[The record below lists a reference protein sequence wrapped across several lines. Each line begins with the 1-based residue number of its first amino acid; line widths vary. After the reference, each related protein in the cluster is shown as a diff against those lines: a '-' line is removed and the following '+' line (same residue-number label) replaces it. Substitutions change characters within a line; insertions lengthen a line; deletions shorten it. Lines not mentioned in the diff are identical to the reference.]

1 MKNFIEYF
9 YNLKIDNIIMKDK
22 FYIFYSNDALYKL
35 YIYENYGDI
44 DLLYNVNRQM
54 INNTLVSEIIV
65 NRNNQIISTY
75 NGVKYILI
83 KIYVNINNDISL
95 NEIVLLS
102 RSANTSN
109 LNINWGSL
117 WEKKIDYLEN
127 LISENGKKYPLIVDS
142 FNYFVGLAE
151 NAISYYNMIEVNSEY
166 QYVISH
172 REIKFN
178 DTLEDLYN
186 PLNII
191 FDYRVRDIAEYI
203 KRSFFVNNKL
213 IWEELKLFF
222 KKNSLTV
229 FEAKLLISRL
239 LYPSFYFEMY
249 NDILLDNVEEKIL
262 IDVIAR
268 IDDYEIYLGNVIS
281 FISYHYNVEEIE
293 WLKKNHTNIWFILH
307 LQL

>member
-102 RSANTSN
+102 KSANTSN

-151 NAISYYNMIEVNSEY
+151 NAISYYNMIEVNNEY

-293 WLKKNHTNIWFILH
+293 WLKKNHTNI
-307 LQL
+307 

>member
-102 RSANTSN
+102 RSVNTSN

-293 WLKKNHTNIWFILH
+293 WLKKNHTNI
-307 LQL
+307 

>member
-293 WLKKNHTNIWFILH
+293 WLKKNHTNI
-307 LQL
+307 

>member
-151 NAISYYNMIEVNSEY
+151 NAISYYNMIEVNNEY

-268 IDDYEIYLGNVIS
+268 IDDYEIYLRNVIS

>member
-151 NAISYYNMIEVNSEY
+151 NAISYYNMIEVNNEY

-268 IDDYEIYLGNVIS
+268 IDDYEIYLRNVIS

-293 WLKKNHTNIWFILH
+293 WLKKNHTNI
-307 LQL
+307 